1 MKKTRTL
8 TLLAGIALFAS
19 CKKDE
24 EQQPADVAISGTWN
38 KVSEYRTITQSGR
51 ITKDTVFYPAGSN
64 TWTFDQAAGKIYQLK
79 NTQADTLFYKL
90 IEENKK
96 IVTSVD
102 GDFIFE
108 LDTLP
113 VLQLDKYYLK
123 TEGHYTTPFKMDV
136 ISNFAR

>member
-1 MKKTRTL
+1 MKKTRIL
-8 TLLAGIALFAS
+8 MLLAGVALFAS

-24 EQQPADVAISGTWN
+24 EQAPADVAISGTWN

-51 ITKDTVFYPAGSN
+51 ITKDTVFYPAGSH
-64 TWTFDQAAGKIYQLK
+64 TWTFDLEAGKIYRLK
-79 NTQADTLFYKL
+79 DTQADTLFYKL

-96 IVTSVD
+96 IVTAVD

-123 TEGHYTTPFKMDV
+123 TEGHYTTPFTMDV